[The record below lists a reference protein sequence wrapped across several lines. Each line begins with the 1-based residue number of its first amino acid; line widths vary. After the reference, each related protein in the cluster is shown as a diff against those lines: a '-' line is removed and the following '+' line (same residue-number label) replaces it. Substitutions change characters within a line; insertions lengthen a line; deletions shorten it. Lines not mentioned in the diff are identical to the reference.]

1 MYKVL
6 IDRQN
11 SNEYAIV
18 DFETA
23 CAIKGI
29 SPKPKR
35 YCRSRADRPKVFAGA
50 DRPKVFAVAYSQ
62 YAGRCLKMGDVTI
75 RRPAESR
82 PLETITDVS
91 EYVAQWRRMNHLTD

>member
-35 YCRSRADRPKVFAGA
+35 YCRSRADRPKVFAG
-50 DRPKVFAVAYSQ
+50 VYI
-62 YAGRCLKMGDVTI
+62 GDAI
-75 RRPAESR
+75 RRPAEAR
-82 PLETITDVS
+82 RLETITDVS